1 MRMESMSKHT
11 SQQFNADIEKVRSKV
26 AEMGGLVEKQL
37 DDAISALKKSDV
49 RLAEDVVAKDADI
62 NRLDVEIDEGCTRI
76 FALRAPTAI
85 DLRLVQTV
93 IRTTTDLER
102 IGDEVK
108 RVAKMAIANSK
119 GDANS
124 SLYLRIEHLGG
135 MVRENLH
142 RVLNAFARMDVDE
155 AIEIASEDKRID
167 QEYEAIMRQLMTYMM
182 EDPRSIPR
190 ILDIMWAARSLERI
204 GDRLQNICEY
214 IVYFVKGK
222 DVRHISLEKVK
233 AEFGSDN

>member
-1 MRMESMSKHT
+1 MDFASKQKHT
-11 SQQFNADIEKVRSKV
+11 SQEFEADIQKVRSKV
-26 AEMGGLVEKQL
+26 AEMGGLVEDQL
-37 DDAISALKKSDV
+37 DKAIAALRTSDV
-49 RLAEDVVAKDADI
+49 KLAEDVVSRDTDV

-76 FALRAPTAI
+76 FALRAPTAS
-85 DLRLVQTV
+85 DLRLVQTI

-102 IGDEVK
+102 IGDETK

-119 GDANS
+119 GQAS
-124 SLYLRIEHLGG
+124 AALYQRVEHMGS

-142 RVLNAFARMDVDE
+142 RILNAFARMDVDE
-155 AIEIASEDKRID
+155 AISLSMEDKRID

-204 GDRLQNICEY
+204 GDRCQNICEY
-214 IVYFVKGK
+214 IIYFVKGR
-222 DVRHISLEKVK
+222 DVRHMSSERMLEKLK
-233 AEFGSDN
+233 EG

>member
-1 MRMESMSKHT
+1 MDFASKQKHT
-11 SQQFNADIEKVRSKV
+11 SQEFEADIQKVRSKV
-26 AEMGGLVEKQL
+26 AEMGGLVEDQL
-37 DDAISALKKSDV
+37 DKAIASLKTSDLK
-49 RLAEDVVAKDADI
+49 LAEDVVSRDTDV

-76 FALRAPTAI
+76 FALRAPTAS
-85 DLRLVQTV
+85 DLRLVQTI

-102 IGDEVK
+102 IGDETK

-119 GDANS
+119 GQAS
-124 SLYLRIEHLGG
+124 AALYQRVEHMGS

-142 RVLNAFARMDVDE
+142 RILNAFARMDVEE
-155 AIEIASEDKRID
+155 AISLSMEDKRID

-204 GDRLQNICEY
+204 GDRCQNICEY
-214 IVYFVKGK
+214 IIYFVKGR
-222 DVRHISLEKVK
+222 DVRHMSSERMLEKLK
-233 AEFGSDN
+233 DG